1 MVILC
6 LRYPR
11 LHHQFSARRCDA
23 RFLPLCHHFY
33 HDRLLHGAD
42 ILAPMNDILPVAV
55 SPPRSCASQENG
67 SPSTSSVEY
76 SHTGEQ
82 TTPTPIP
89 IPRTHR
95 HSDPLVNPEQ
105 PVASPNPVSIDVPEL
120 SRRFQAFSFNRSAN
134 SPFELWYRVVEN
146 WRDAKPHIK
155 DYLSTWKKRTPLRRR
170 RHFTDRPTGNAQWK
184 ARRFS
189 TLRSKLYPKTRTTRF
204 ELDLHPKDSSAIA
217 CEKVCRAL
225 RLLLPKYHDI
235 TVDQVQVIRLSGA
248 LTNSVY
254 KIIVQRPVPPS
265 ATTQATTKTRQHL
278 LRIYGVGVEQLFER
292 EKELYWLRKLSEL
305 GVGPRLLAIFD
316 NGRIEQYLESTT
328 LTAKDIRDP
337 RTSRHIARRMCE
349 LHSIVHTLPPRPGC
363 VPEAWLCI
371 DKWYPLVKQKWPL
384 LQRKFGDRRPNLL
397 NDLDIDALADN
408 INKLKARVTALN
420 PPIVFAH
427 NDLQYG
433 NILRL
438 DQPSQELVVIDFEYA
453 GYNYRG
459 FDIANHFCE
468 WTADYHSDTPHA
480 LDFDRYPTEEEQHM
494 FLNAY
499 IDEQL
504 RLNADH
510 YPEFQQPRPQ
520 ALADLITEI
529 ACLRLATHVFWGL
542 WGLIQASE
550 SNIDFDYLEYAHQ
563 KLSAFHR
570 EIQQCQASPPAQR

>member
-1 MVILC
+1 MGTRC
-6 LRYPR
+6 LICPR
-11 LHHQFSARRCDA
+11 LHHQLTARRCDA
-23 RFLPLCHHFY
+23 GFFPLHGPYY
-33 HDRLLHGAD
+33 HGRLLPGAG
-42 ILAPMNDILPVAV
+42 ILVPMNDTLPVAI
-55 SPPRSCASQENG
+55 SPSHAHADQGNG
-67 SPSTSSVEY
+67 SLSASPVDCRHMSDHQVA
-76 SHTGEQ
+76 
-82 TTPTPIP
+82 PIP
-89 IPRTHR
+89 IPRAHR
-95 HSDPLVNPEQ
+95 RSDPLVGPDQ
-105 PVASPNPVSIDVPEL
+105 PAASPNPLSLDVTEL

-134 SPFELWYRVVEN
+134 SPFELWYRVVQN

-189 TLRSKLYPKTRTTRF
+189 TLRSRLHPKTRTTRF
-204 ELDLHPKDSSAIA
+204 ELDLHPKDSNAVA
-217 CEKVCRAL
+217 CEKACRAL
-225 RLLLPKYHDI
+225 QLLLPKYHDI
-235 TVDQVQVIRLSGA
+235 TADQVQVIPLSGA

-254 KIIVQRPVPPS
+254 KVIVQRPLPPS
-265 ATTQATTKTRQHL
+265 TTTPAPTKTRQFL

-328 LTAKDIRDP
+328 LTATDIRDP

-349 LHSIVHTLPPRPGC
+349 LHSIVHTLPPRPEC

-384 LQRKFGDRRPNLL
+384 LQRKYDDRTNLL
-397 NDLDIDALADN
+397 GDLDMDALAGN

-459 FDIANHFCE
+459 FDIANHFSE

-504 RLNADH
+504 RLNPDR

-529 ACLRLATHVFWGL
+529 TCLRLATHVFWGL

-563 KLSAFHR
+563 KLCAFQR
-570 EIQQCQASPPAQR
+570 EIQQCQPCSPAQQ